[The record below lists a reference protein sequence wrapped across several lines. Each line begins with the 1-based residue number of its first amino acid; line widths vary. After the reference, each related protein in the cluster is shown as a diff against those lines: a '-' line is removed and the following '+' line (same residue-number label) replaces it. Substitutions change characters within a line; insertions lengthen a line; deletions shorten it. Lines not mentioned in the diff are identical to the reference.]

1 MKAQRTK
8 WIKKEITAKFP
19 IGTPMAFVFGYPTS
33 KSCHSFGVVTGYDNE
48 TYRSTW
54 ALTVAR
60 CDGHEF
66 TVVPD
71 RRTGGHDRYSAI
83 SKEALERLEA
93 KFNQTCNLAH

>member
-1 MKAQRTK
+1 MKAQRIK
-8 WIKKEITAKFP
+8 WTKKELAAKFT

-33 KSCHSFGVVTGYDNE
+33 KFCDSFGVVTGYDNE

-54 ALTVAR
+54 ALIVTR

-71 RRTGGHDRYSAI
+71 RRTCGYDRFSVI
-83 SKEALERLEA
+83 TKEDLERLEA
-93 KFNQTCNLAH
+93 KFNHFILTH